1 MPFLVLDSTR
11 NDIYTV
17 FGGMKQ
23 MPFPKIDLCD
33 YIRKQNR
40 RYWNLGI
47 GISYLHITLYQR
59 YLYVIYMDICG

>member
-11 NDIYTV
+11 NDFYTV

-40 RYWNLGI
+40 RYWSLGI
-47 GISYLHITLYQR
+47 GISYLHIISYQR
-59 YLYVIYMDICG
+59 HL